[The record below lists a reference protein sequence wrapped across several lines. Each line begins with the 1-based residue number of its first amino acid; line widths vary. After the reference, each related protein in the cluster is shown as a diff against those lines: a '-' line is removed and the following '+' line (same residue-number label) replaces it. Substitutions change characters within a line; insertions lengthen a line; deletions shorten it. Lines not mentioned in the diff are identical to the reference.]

1 MEKVNLLIKGNLF
14 LTTGGGRIYCGID
27 NLNDYDLT
35 SAIIIEGNITCDSID
50 SNGLTL
56 VTGSITFIS
65 KKGGEHDSTR

>member
-14 LTTGGGRIYCGID
+14 LTTGGGGRIYGGID
-27 NLNDYDLT
+27 NLNGYDLT

-56 VTGSITFIS
+56 VTGSITFIN
-65 KKGGEHDSTR
+65 KKGG

>member
-14 LTTGGGRIYCGID
+14 LATGGGRIYGGVD

-56 VTGSITFIS
+56 VTGSITFID
-65 KKGGEHDSTR
+65 KEGGEYDHTR